1 MKNYKLKTIP
11 ILIIFGLFFFVG
23 FSQELS
29 ISEYEISNPKFK
41 DIVDSIV
48 DYNKIQLEK
57 NELFEYDFFYIEIRK
72 DIDKSILTISRVNK
86 NVIDIDWVEGKNIGY
101 MKYRGLNFMISGFDN
116 RLMKQNNFQKKY
128 QINENL
134 DSDLITISFNSEFDY
149 WKYQIKGNQIIV
161 IYEPDNFRKVKID

>member
-1 MKNYKLKTIP
+1 MKNHKQKTIP

-29 ISEYEISNPKFK
+29 LSEYEISNPKFK

-72 DIDKSILTISRVNK
+72 DIDKSIVTISRVKK
-86 NVIDIDWVEGKNIGY
+86 NVIDIDLVNGKKIGY
-101 MKYRGLNFMISGFDN
+101 MKYRGLEFMISGFDN
-116 RLMKQNNFQKKY
+116 RLMKQNDFQKKY
-128 QINENL
+128 QIIENM
-134 DSDLITISFNSEFDY
+134 DSDIITISFNSEFEY
-149 WKYQIKGNQIIV
+149 WEYQIKKDSLMV
-161 IYEPDNFRKVKID
+161 IYEPENFRNID